1 MASQIGTYEV
11 FQRADGAARDGAES
25 SPRERVAKLLRD
37 PKGYFDDARRWASGK
52 ARADVDRE
60 LSEREARRTR
70 RSPLLRILGF
80 ARG

>member
-1 MASQIGTYEV
+1 VASQIGYQV
-11 FQRADGAARDGAES
+11 FPRVDGAARDGAEP

-52 ARADVDRE
+52 ARADVARE
-60 LSEREARRTR
+60 LSEREAHRSR
-70 RSPLLRILGF
+70 RSSLLRALGF